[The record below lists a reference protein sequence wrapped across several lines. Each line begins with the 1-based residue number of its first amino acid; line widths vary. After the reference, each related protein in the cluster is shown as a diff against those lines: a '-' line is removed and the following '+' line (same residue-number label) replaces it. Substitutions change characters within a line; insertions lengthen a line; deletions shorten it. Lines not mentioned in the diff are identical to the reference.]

1 MNLRNVWR
9 FTSRLF
15 SLLAVPDNLA
25 VQRPVGRLVLLS
37 CNDVDRGMQQDGLR
51 FSPLLEGIRHLLD
64 ELGYRTVNLTHP
76 YAMFR
81 GSGVKDGA
89 LTLNHRTFALRLA
102 SLLSRSRDDHAGQK
116 GARSVR
122 FEMGL
127 YRRLLVMLRPEAVV
141 SIQPPLALC
150 SAARELGIPVI
161 EAMHGT
167 NIALSDR
174 IFANHMAS
182 PDSLLP
188 THVLCFDDVTHA
200 TYQAHCAGRDIL
212 PLRTVDPW
220 MHVCQREYGL
230 FHSAGPASRK
240 SVLFTLQWGY
250 DGEREAL
257 RNIIPNGILHPAVE
271 RAIALTAGRNVRVL
285 FRLHPVQMNLPGY
298 RHHRRHMES
307 LITRFPHVE
316 FQRASTAP
324 LPVLLNEVS
333 GHLTMSSSAVGEA
346 AALHVPSLLLCP
358 TLKPGGAH
366 EGFFSEL
373 LHSGMAT
380 LGSLDAQAIADWIEC
395 CTASR
400 RTPCDPAEAERA
412 HQNLLHFYATL
423 LGRTRLPEELPDER
437 HGRLNALVCE
447 GGTS

>member
-9 FTSRLF
+9 FATRLF

-25 VQRPVGRLVLLS
+25 VQRPAGRLVLLT

-51 FSPLLEGIRHLLD
+51 FSPLLEGIGRMLD

-81 GSGVKDGA
+81 GSGVKGGA
-89 LTLNHRTFALRLA
+89 LTLNHRAFAMQLA
-102 SLLSRSRDDHAGQK
+102 SLLSRSRDDHAGPK
-116 GARSVR
+116 GTRR
-122 FEMGL
+122 TRLEMGL
-127 YRRLLVMLRPEAVV
+127 YRRLLLALKPEAVV

-150 SAARELGIPVI
+150 STARHLGIPVI

-182 PDSLLP
+182 PDLFLP

-200 TYQAHCAGRDIL
+200 TYQVHCAGRDIR

-220 MHVCQREYGL
+220 MHACQREYGL
-230 FHSAGPASRK
+230 FRSARPAPCK

-250 DGEREAL
+250 DGERDAL
-257 RNIIPNGILHPAVE
+257 RHIIPNGILHPAVE
-271 RAIALTAGRNVRVL
+271 QAIALTAGKDVRVL
-285 FRLHPVQMNLPGY
+285 LRLHPVQMNLPGY

-307 LITRFPHVE
+307 LVSRFPHVE

-346 AALHVPSLLLCP
+346 AAVHVPSLLLCP

-373 LHSGMAT
+373 LQSGMAT
-380 LGSLDAQAIADWIEC
+380 LGSLNAQAIAGWIEGC
-395 CTASR
+395 SASGR
-400 RTPCDPAEAERA
+400 APCDQAEAERA
-412 HQNLLHFYATL
+412 HQDVLHFYATL
-423 LGRTRLPEELPDER
+423 LDRARSPAELSDGR
-437 HGRLNALVCE
+437 HGRLGALACE
-447 GGTS
+447 DGTP